1 MVLTNGNL
9 TFPTF
14 TLTRS
19 SAAHG
24 FMGLSSGG
32 KTGFLEEGDL
42 RGRTPAFTEG
52 TVRMN

>member
-1 MVLTNGNL
+1 MMLTNGNL

-19 SAAHG
+19 PAAHG

-32 KTGFLEEGDL
+32 KIGFLEEGDL